1 MKGRTH
7 HKAAR
12 GTSNREKRLQEIEMT
27 PALIICSF
35 WCYLLYVQV
44 INSQSWDR
52 PVNKLRAS
60 VLTEVQ
66 KETPSCLAAHF
77 QASIFHGELVV
88 SSLILLCE
96 KDYLRITGLKST
108 HSIEV
113 NNMCITA
120 YGTHKMKPHV
130 LTLAHSSYSCLSAKC
145 QEISQQYATSNLSEK
160 VNLQ

>member
-1 MKGRTH
+1 MKGHTH

-12 GTSNREKRLQEIEMT
+12 GTSNREKRLQEIKMT

-44 INSQSWDR
+44 INSQSSDR

-66 KETPSCLAAHF
+66 KEIPSCLAAHF
-77 QASIFHGELVV
+77 QASIFHGERVV
-88 SSLILLCE
+88 SSLILLCK

-108 HSIEV
+108 RLIDV
-113 NNMCITA
+113 DNMFIIA
-120 YGTHKMKPHV
+120 YGMK
-130 LTLAHSSYSCLSAKC
+130 TLAQSSYSCLSAKC
-145 QEISQQYATSNLSEK
+145 QEISQQYASSKQSEK
-160 VNLQ
+160 VILQ